1 MENLSLNWITEKNT
15 DFEYKKYSL
24 LAYLENV
31 KAKLQA
37 NILYPTVTQLTHNL
51 QMLIN
56 LKNTFL
62 NLDLA
67 LSKEVKNI
75 DLQNYK
81 INYQSFILGDKLSID
96 LLSII
101 DYSIIEINPVVQY
114 ANHLVHENLSKIKID
129 TVGIN
134 PLNKHEGYLFFNNGK
149 PNDILIYYYQLSL
162 YDQSNADTSCIKTQ
176 FIDYYKQSITMTID
190 NMKLD
195 LIKKYKEI
203 PNPAT
208 YLFSSSQ
215 YLPLEY
221 TFIPLANK
229 KLIQAL
235 HTG

>member
-75 DLQNYK
+75 DLQSYK
-81 INYQSFILGDKLSID
+81 INYQSFILGDKLSTD

-129 TVGIN
+129 TVGLN
-134 PLNKHEGYLFFNNGK
+134 PLNKHEGYLFFNNGN

-229 KLIQAL
+229 KLIQVL

>member
-81 INYQSFILGDKLSID
+81 INYQSLCKS
-96 LLSII
+96 S
-101 DYSIIEINPVVQY
+101 
-114 ANHLVHENLSKIKID
+114 
-129 TVGIN
+129 
-134 PLNKHEGYLFFNNGK
+134 NKWNEW
-149 PNDILIYYYQLSL
+149 I
-162 YDQSNADTSCIKTQ
+162 CIRNQK
-176 FIDYYKQSITMTID
+176 
-190 NMKLD
+190 
-195 LIKKYKEI
+195 
-203 PNPAT
+203 
-208 YLFSSSQ
+208 
-215 YLPLEY
+215 
-221 TFIPLANK
+221 
-229 KLIQAL
+229 
-235 HTG
+235 

>member
-24 LAYLENV
+24 LAYLENA

-75 DLQNYK
+75 DLQSCK
-81 INYQSFILGDKLSID
+81 INYQSFILGDKLSTD

-101 DYSIIEINPVVQY
+101 DYSIVEINPVVQY

-129 TVGIN
+129 TIGLN
-134 PLNKHEGYLFFNNGK
+134 PLNKHEGYLFFNNGN